1 LEVAAQGGT
10 ALVQIS
16 AAREVSAMTD
26 VQSPI
31 APRTTHVERRR
42 STVNAWLVGGLVLAL
57 AALIGMG
64 AWFYYDHNQTPSTP
78 TAAPTASAG
87 AATPAVR
94 AMLAIRV
101 AAVNN
106 GDKQTLMNVYAPDAV
121 VEERDQTPAV
131 IYSGNEKIATVLTGY
146 HSMGWTL
153 EQAGPASQQG
163 MFVSEPLIWSGGSGI
178 AVYELN
184 AQGLI
189 AHQWVFG
196 G

>member
-1 LEVAAQGGT
+1 V
-10 ALVQIS
+10 
-16 AAREVSAMTD
+16 TD
-26 VQSPI
+26 LQHGIVPQ
-31 APRTTHVERRR
+31 TTPVEHRR

-57 AALIGMG
+57 VALVGLG
-64 AWFYYDHNQTPSTP
+64 VWAYNDHNQTPSNP
-78 TAAPTASAG
+78 AAAPTATAG
-87 AATPAVR
+87 LAPQAVT
-94 AMLAIRV
+94 AMLASRV

-106 GDKQTLMNVYAPDAV
+106 GDKQTLMRVYAPNAV

-153 EQAGPASQQG
+153 QQAGAASQQG

-184 AQGLI
+184 DQGLI
-189 AHQWVFG
+189 AHQWVIG